1 MKRTLI
7 FPLLGLIILGV
18 CAFFFL
24 DPSKEEQRLNP
35 SLPEVLFKTSGFY
48 DQEILNNKELDDF
61 FIVNFFASWCK
72 PCLAEHPLLMELH
85 ANGVK
90 IVGINFRD
98 DEENFVEWIDKH
110 GNPFFHIIRD
120 DGTIAY
126 QMGLIGVPETYFIN
140 NSRVVRKI
148 QGPLF
153 YEDIKKYL

>member
-1 MKRTLI
+1 MKKTII
-7 FPLLGLIILGV
+7 FPLLGLIILGF

-24 DPSKEEQRLNP
+24 GPSQEKEKEEL
-35 SLPEVLFKTSGFY
+35 SLPEVLFETSGFY

-85 ANGVK
+85 ANGIK
-90 IVGINFRD
+90 IIGINFRD
-98 DEENFVEWIDKH
+98 DEDNFIEWINKH

-126 QMGLIGVPETYFIN
+126 EMGLIGVPETYFVN
-140 NSRVVRKI
+140 NSTIVEKI

-153 YEDIKKYL
+153 YEDIEKYL